1 MDKQSKIVLISGPT
15 ASGKSNFAVKIAK
28 KIQGEIINA
37 DSMQVYKILKILTAR
52 PNKIEQK
59 DIKHHLYGV
68 VDLNKKFSTGQW
80 LELTIKK
87 IKNIKKKKK
96 IPILVG
102 GTGLY
107 FQSLINGL
115 VKIPEIPL
123 KFRNKVRL
131 MSKREG
137 QKKFYKKLLKLDP
150 KVKDRFDPND
160 MQRSI
165 RAYEIKSYTDISM
178 YDWLARTE
186 SEFKNSDFLK
196 LYIETK
202 REKLIERINL
212 RTLNMINGGAINEV
226 KKFLKLKIRKDQSV
240 NKVIGIAELTQ
251 YLNHEVTLEEA
262 KELISIK
269 TRQYAKRQATWA
281 RTRMTSW
288 KKIKLTRIDDFLT
301 KLNKS
306 LLKLDQRAQLQLDCP
321 NG

>member
-37 DSMQVYKILKILTAR
+37 DSMQVYKKLKILTAR
-52 PNKIEQK
+52 PNKAEK
-59 DIKHHLYGV
+59 KNIKHHLYGV

-80 LELTIKK
+80 LELAIKK

-150 KVKDRFDPND
+150 KVKDKFDPND
-160 MQRSI
+160 TQRTL

-226 KKFLKLKIRKDQSV
+226 KRFLKLKIRKDQSV
-240 NKVIGIAELTQ
+240 NKVIGITELTQ

-288 KKIKLTRIDDFLT
+288 KKIKPTRMDDFIK
-301 KLNKS
+301 KLKKL
-306 LLKLDQRAQLQLDCP
+306 LLKLDQ
-321 NG
+321 

>member
-1 MDKQSKIVLISGPT
+1 MDKQSKIILISGPT

-37 DSMQVYKILKILTAR
+37 DSMQVYKNLKILTAR

-80 LELTIKK
+80 LELVIKK

-150 KVKDRFDPND
+150 KVKDKFDPND
-160 MQRSI
+160 TQRSI

-288 KKIKLTRIDDFLT
+288 KKIKPTRIDDFIK

-306 LLKLDQRAQLQLDCP
+306 LLKLDQ
-321 NG
+321 

>member
-1 MDKQSKIVLISGPT
+1 MDKQSKIILISGPT
-15 ASGKSNFAVKIAK
+15 ASGKSKFAVKIAK
-28 KIQGEIINA
+28 KIEGEIINA
-37 DSMQVYKILKILTAR
+37 DSMQVYKTLKILTAR
-52 PNKIEQK
+52 PNKEEQK
-59 DIKHHLYGV
+59 NIKHHLYGV
-68 VDLNKKFSTGQW
+68 VDLNEKFSTGQW
-80 LELTIKK
+80 LELAIKK
-87 IKNIKKKKK
+87 IKSIQKKKK

-131 MSKREG
+131 ISKREG

-150 KVKDRFDPND
+150 KVKDKFDPND
-160 MQRSI
+160 TQRSI

-288 KKIKLTRIDDFLT
+288 KKIKPTRIDDFIK

-306 LLKLDQRAQLQLDCP
+306 LLKLDQ
-321 NG
+321 

>member
-37 DSMQVYKILKILTAR
+37 DSMQVYKKLKILTAR

-80 LELTIKK
+80 LELVIKK

-150 KVKDRFDPND
+150 KVKNRFDPND
-160 MQRSI
+160 TQRSI

-178 YDWLARTE
+178 YDWLVRTE
-186 SEFKNSDFLK
+186 SQFKNSDFLK

-288 KKIKLTRIDDFLT
+288 KKIKPTRIGDFIK

-306 LLKLDQRAQLQLDCP
+306 LLKLDQ
-321 NG
+321 

>member
-1 MDKQSKIVLISGPT
+1 MDKQSKIILISGPT
-15 ASGKSNFAVKIAK
+15 ASGKTNFAVKIAK

-68 VDLNKKFSTGQW
+68 IDLNKKFSTGQW
-80 LELTIKK
+80 LELAIKK
-87 IKNIKKKKK
+87 IKNIQKKKK

-150 KVKDRFDPND
+150 KVKDKFDPND
-160 MQRSI
+160 TQRSI

-212 RTLNMINGGAINEV
+212 RTINMINGGAINEV

-288 KKIKLTRIDDFLT
+288 KKIKPTRIDDFIK
-301 KLNKS
+301 KLKKL
-306 LLKLDQRAQLQLDCP
+306 LLKLDQ
-321 NG
+321 

>member
-37 DSMQVYKILKILTAR
+37 DSMQVYKKLKILTTR

-80 LELTIKK
+80 LKLAIKK

-150 KVKDRFDPND
+150 KVKDKFDPND
-160 MQRSI
+160 TQRSI

-288 KKIKLTRIDDFLT
+288 KKIKPTRIDDFIK

-306 LLKLDQRAQLQLDCP
+306 LLKLDQ
-321 NG
+321 